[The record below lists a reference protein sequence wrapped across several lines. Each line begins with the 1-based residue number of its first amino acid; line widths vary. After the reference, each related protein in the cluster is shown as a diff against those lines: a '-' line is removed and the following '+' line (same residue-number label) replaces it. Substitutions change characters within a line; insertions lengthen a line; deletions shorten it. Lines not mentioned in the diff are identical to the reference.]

1 MITDM
6 LLGQPVVNLPEMT
19 VTDVEVEATG
29 MVKVVFE
36 QLPKHLTKTVCK
48 LIEAKRA
55 QDKK

>member
-1 MITDM
+1 M